1 MMNAFKQITWIGMS
15 LLSVGIATH
24 ARADF
29 VIPTLGQIQDR
40 QAAINYCKG
49 YASNAVQQF
58 AKSQALGC
66 GFSGPRWN
74 NDYQGQYNWCLTV
87 LEPFALNEEGIRSD
101 ALKACQETKS
111 SGSNPQN
118 QVPVPQV
125 CKDPSKAYIAVRQ
138 INHHFRYETTVT
150 SPVQNGLISYDYN
163 RDKKPD
169 YVFLETRED
178 QSRVAMCF
186 SQGQG
191 YRRQLT
197 DIQFYS
203 GAGGLG
209 SSNYDISQQG
219 DLLVVHIDEFEH
231 NAGSSYLTVSYR
243 FDTAIAKFRMIKS
256 SGDDSPV
263 IYDGEPYPMAQPT
276 APILF

>member
-1 MMNAFKQITWIGMS
+1 MKPFNKLTLISSS
-15 LLSVGIATH
+15 LLSLGLATQ
-24 ARADF
+24 AQADF
-29 VIPTLGQIQDR
+29 VIPTLAQIQDR
-40 QAAINYCKG
+40 QAAIQYCKG
-49 YASNAVQQF
+49 YASSAVQQF
-58 AKSQALGC
+58 SKSQALGC

-101 ALKACQETKS
+101 ALKACQEKQG

-125 CKDPSKAYIAVRQ
+125 CKDPSKAYTAVRQ

-169 YVFLETRED
+169 YVFLETQED

-197 DIQFYS
+197 DIKFYS

-209 SSNYDISQQG
+209 SSNYEISQQG
-219 DLLVVHIDEFEH
+219 DLLVVRIDEFEH

-243 FDTAIAKFRMIKS
+243 FDTAIAKFRMVDS

-263 IYDGEPYPMAQPT
+263 IYDGEPYPMALPT
-276 APILF
+276 MPRLF

>member
-1 MMNAFKQITWIGMS
+1 MKSFNKLTLISSS
-15 LLSVGIATH
+15 LLSLGIATQ
-24 ARADF
+24 AQADF
-29 VIPTLGQIQDR
+29 IIPTLAQIQDR
-40 QAAINYCKG
+40 QEAIQYCKG
-49 YASNAVQQF
+49 YASSAVQQF

-87 LEPFALNEEGIRSD
+87 LEPFAINEEGIRAD
-101 ALKACQETKS
+101 ALKVCQEKQG

-125 CKDPSKAYIAVRQ
+125 CKDPSKAYTAVRQ

-169 YVFLETRED
+169 YVFLETQGD

-197 DIQFYS
+197 DIKFYS

-209 SSNYDISQQG
+209 SSNYEISQQG
-219 DLLVVHIDEFEH
+219 DLLVVRIDEFEH
-231 NAGSSYLTVSYR
+231 NAGSSYLKVSYR
-243 FDTAIAKFRMIKS
+243 FDTAIAKFRMVDS

-263 IYDGEPYPMAQPT
+263 IYDGEPYPMALPT
-276 APILF
+276 MPRLF

>member
-1 MMNAFKQITWIGMS
+1 M
-15 LLSVGIATH
+15 
-24 ARADF
+24 
-29 VIPTLGQIQDR
+29 
-40 QAAINYCKG
+40 
-49 YASNAVQQF
+49 
-58 AKSQALGC
+58 
-66 GFSGPRWN
+66 
-74 NDYQGQYNWCLTV
+74 
-87 LEPFALNEEGIRSD
+87 
-101 ALKACQETKS
+101 
-111 SGSNPQN
+111 
-118 QVPVPQV
+118 PVPQV
-125 CKDPSKAYIAVRQ
+125 CKDPSKAYTAVRQ

-169 YVFLETRED
+169 YVFLETQED

-197 DIQFYS
+197 DIKFYS

-209 SSNYDISQQG
+209 SSNYEISQQG
-219 DLLVVHIDEFEH
+219 DLLVVRIDEFEH

-243 FDTAIAKFRMIKS
+243 FDTAIAKFRMVDS

-263 IYDGEPYPMAQPT
+263 IYDGEPYPMALPT
-276 APILF
+276 MPRLF